1 MKPILIDNIFSL
13 KQLNL
18 MRKWQP
24 EETYYRL
31 IDLENKSRVKEE
43 KLNISVSL
51 NIFTYD
57 LLT

>member
-43 KLNISVSL
+43 KLNVSVSL
-51 NIFTYD
+51 NMFTYD

>member
-43 KLNISVSL
+43 KLNVSVSL

>member
-1 MKPILIDNIFSL
+1 
-13 KQLNL
+13 

-43 KLNISVSL
+43 KLNVSVSL